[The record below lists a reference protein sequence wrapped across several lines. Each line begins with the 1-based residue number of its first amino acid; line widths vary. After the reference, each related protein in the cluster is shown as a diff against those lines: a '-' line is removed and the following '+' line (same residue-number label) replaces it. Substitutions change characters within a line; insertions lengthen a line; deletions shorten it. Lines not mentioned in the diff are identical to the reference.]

1 MVSVEYDG
9 LINDTLADRR
19 ASPDRPLVNV
29 SFREDRF
36 DPRFITVAFRT
47 ERFGVVQVKFE
58 PPTQLADIEKSVE
71 EMNAKLSTSVDEPN
85 LNMFTQ
91 EDRLYIKKWCTAVW
105 ICVFGAGHIGG
116 QNS

>member
-9 LINDTLADRR
+9 LINDTLGLTW
-19 ASPDRPLVNV
+19 SPVANP
-29 SFREDRF
+29 
-36 DPRFITVAFRT
+36 FITVAFRT

-105 ICVFGAGHIGG
+105 ICVFTSGYIAG

>member
-9 LINDTLADRR
+9 LINDTLAAREP
-19 ASPDRPLVNV
+19 PDIPLVNV

-58 PPTQLADIEKSVE
+58 PPTELTEVEKSVE
-71 EMNAKLSTSVDEPN
+71 EMDAKISTPVDEPN
-85 LNMFTQ
+85 LNMFTE

-105 ICVFGAGHIGG
+105 ICIFAAGHIGG

>member
-1 MVSVEYDG
+1 MASVEYDG
-9 LINDTLADRR
+9 LLNDTRGRSWSTLANP
-19 ASPDRPLVNV
+19 S
-29 SFREDRF
+29 
-36 DPRFITVAFRT
+36 IIVAFRT

-71 EMNAKLSTSVDEPN
+71 EMDAKLSTPADEPN

-91 EDRLYIKKWCTAVW
+91 EDRYYIKKWCTAVW
-105 ICVFGAGHIGG
+105 ICVFTAGHIGG